1 METYGDISLR
11 RSMSHSSSA
20 SDVEEK
26 EQLLDGDASQTAKS
40 REAKRRRLPTRILVT
55 IGFLTVLNL
64 ALITVLVVFVVR
76 KGQAHDHPPSW
87 MPPERYTKKL
97 FIYQSVFGDEPST
110 ESEGQWTK
118 LIPKGKGW
126 IDVDNDTAI
135 PYMHGMDQS
144 LPKQQA
150 MISVFHQLHCLY
162 MTRAGYF
169 SARAG
174 NLDEVNAGHLAHCW
188 DYLRQAIMCAGD
200 TTLEWLHAPPTMS
213 GARAG
218 APEDIGGSEFVLPTK
233 ALIHSMSADIN
244 NTKATIWPNPHSF
257 SELPGR
263 YFSLDARSA

>member
-1 METYGDISLR
+1 MESYGDISLR
-11 RSMSHSSSA
+11 RSMSQSSST
-20 SDVEEK
+20 SDDVEEK
-26 EQLLDGDASQTAKS
+26 EQLLDGEDSQTAGP
-40 REAKRRRLPTRILVT
+40 RQAKRRRLPLRILVT
-55 IGFLTVLNL
+55 IGFLAALNL
-64 ALITVLVVFVVR
+64 AFITALAVFVVR
-76 KGQAHDHPPSW
+76 KGQADAQPPSW

-97 FIYQSVFGDEPST
+97 FIYQSVFGDEPSK

-126 IDVDNDTAI
+126 IDVDNDTAL

-200 TTLEWLHAPPTMS
+200 TTLEWLHAPPDNIGSTGWGYQHTCKDY
-213 GARAG
+213 GALFTFAERYRSTDKKEIHG
-218 APEDIGGSEFVLPTK
+218 KIN
-233 ALIHSMSADIN
+233 HSM
-244 NTKATIWPNPHSF
+244 
-257 SELPGR
+257 
-263 YFSLDARSA
+263 